1 MQFRQ
6 RVALVTGWMALLTQA
21 AAAAQAPEG
30 AQQPPGEPAPATASQ
45 PPPATASQPAKIDPA
60 LVEQIDQRIEAA
72 LRNMET
78 GAAIPPPRND
88 LERLIDQRIEQA
100 RRRFEGLMPQPDVA
114 PEDDRS
120 IEARIQRAMEN
131 MEVPV
136 SARRGKWYGNAVS
149 LGAAFANLDI
159 HSHSL
164 AARFNLHDLPL
175 LGDRSIE
182 LPSAALE
189 IDNASAAPIAA
200 ISWYPMGNRYMS
212 IDALVGLPLFE
223 VGFIGTDLPL
233 SLIGEA
239 ARLRFLPIMAIATV
253 HLLPQH
259 MINPFIGVG
268 PMWSFTYHER
278 VEARGYL
285 GDNTKPDKTRV
296 SLNNPW
302 SVVYAIGADIN
313 ITDRFFFKAEFRW
326 IPRIHIHAQIRDV
339 NLLGTGINADARL
352 KHLKL
357 DATVLAIST
366 GLRF

>member
-1 MQFRQ
+1 MQGNKWWLGL
-6 RVALVTGWMALLTQA
+6 VLTAGVSLVTRGVA
-21 AAAAQAPEG
+21 AAPQ
-30 AQQPPGEPAPATASQ
+30 TM
-45 PPPATASQPAKIDPA
+45 PAKSSAAPTAPGASAAPVTADPA
-60 LVEQIDQRIEAA
+60 LVKQIDQRIEAA
-72 LRNMET
+72 LKNMET
-78 GAAIPPPRND
+78 GAAMPPPRND
-88 LERLIDQRIEQA
+88 IERLIDQRIELA
-100 RRRFEGLMPQPDVA
+100 RKRFEGQMPQPAVG

-120 IEARIQRAMEN
+120 IEARIKRAMEN

-149 LGAAFANLDI
+149 LGAAFPNLDL
-159 HSHSL
+159 HTHSL
-164 AARFNLHDLPL
+164 SARFNLHGLPV

-189 IDNASAAPIAA
+189 IKNPSAGPIAA
-200 ISWYPMGNRYMS
+200 ITMYPLGNRYVS
-212 IDALVGLPLFE
+212 LDALAGLPLFE
-223 VGFIGTDLPL
+223 ASFNGVDLPL

-239 ARLRFLPIMAIATV
+239 STLRFLPIMAIV
-253 HLLPQH
+253 NFHFLPQH
-259 MINPFIGVG
+259 MVNPYIGLG

-285 GDNTKPDKTRV
+285 GDNTKPDKTRI

-302 SVVYAIGADIN
+302 SVVYNVGADIN

-326 IPRIHIHAQIRDV
+326 VPRIHIHAQIRDV

-357 DATVLAIST
+357 DADILAIST

>member
-1 MQFRQ
+1 MQKRWLWLVLTAGASLATQ
-6 RVALVTGWMALLTQA
+6 GVAATPQTFPAKGGAEPAASGA
-21 AAAAQAPEG
+21 AATPAAA
-30 AQQPPGEPAPATASQ
+30 
-45 PPPATASQPAKIDPA
+45 DPA
-60 LVEQIDQRIEAA
+60 LVKQIDERIEAA
-72 LRNMET
+72 LKNMET
-78 GAAIPPPRND
+78 GVAIPPPRND
-88 LERLIDQRIEQA
+88 IERLIDQRIEQA
-100 RRRFEGLMPQPDVA
+100 RKRFEGQMPQPAVG

-120 IEARIQRAMEN
+120 IEARIKRAMEN

-149 LGAAFANLDI
+149 LGAAFPNLDI
-159 HSHSL
+159 HTHSL
-164 AARFNLHDLPL
+164 DARFTLHDLPV
-175 LGDRSIE
+175 LGDRSIG

-189 IDNASAAPIAA
+189 IKNPSAAPIAA
-200 ISWYPMGNRYMS
+200 ITMYPLGNRYVS
-212 IDALVGLPLFE
+212 IDVLAGLPLFE
-223 VGFIGTDLPL
+223 AAFQGVDLPL

-239 ARLRFLPIMAIATV
+239 ATLRFLPIMAIV
-253 HLLPQH
+253 NFHFLPQR
-259 MINPFIGVG
+259 MVNPYIGLG

-302 SVVYAIGADIN
+302 SVVYNIGADIN

-326 IPRIHIHAQIRDV
+326 IPRIHIHAQIRDI

-357 DATVLAIST
+357 DADFLAIST

>member
-1 MQFRQ
+1 MSVKKEVLGMMLAGCMLIPGYAVQ
-6 RVALVTGWMALLTQA
+6 
-21 AAAAQAPEG
+21 AAQAPDKSGGG
-30 AQQPPGEPAPATASQ
+30 AVPAASGATAT
-45 PPPATASQPAKIDPA
+45 PVTADPA
-60 LVEQIDQRIEAA
+60 LVKQIDERIEAA
-72 LRNMET
+72 LKNMET
-78 GAAIPPPRND
+78 GAAIPPPKNEV
-88 LERLIDQRIEQA
+88 ERLIDQRIELA
-100 RRRFEGLMPQPDVA
+100 RKRFEGQMPQPA
-114 PEDDRS
+114 TGPESDRS
-120 IEARIQRAMEN
+120 IDARIKRAMEN

-149 LGAAFANLDI
+149 LGAAFPDLDI
-159 HSHSL
+159 HTHSL
-164 AARFNLHDLPL
+164 SARFNLHDLPL

-189 IDNASAAPIAA
+189 IKNPSAAPIAA
-200 ISWYPMGNRYMS
+200 ITTYPLGNRYVS
-212 IDALVGLPLFE
+212 IDALAGLPLFE
-223 VGFIGTDLPL
+223 ASFNGVDLPL

-239 ARLRFLPIMAIATV
+239 ATLRFLPIMAIV
-253 HLLPQH
+253 NFHFLPQH
-259 MINPFIGVG
+259 MVNPYIGLG

-278 VEARGYL
+278 VEARGWL

-302 SVVYAIGADIN
+302 SVVYNVGADIN

-326 IPRIHIHAQIRDV
+326 VPRIHIHAQIRDV

-357 DATVLAIST
+357 DADILAIST